1 MISSTGSLLSVVMV
15 EGLALGLMIVICFSV
30 DDVDV
35 LIQIVVDLLSKVE
48 IHLLKIS
55 TNSSFDLTFMN
66 CRNLQNVALFFLT
79 DSGLSSLSLSE
90 I

>member
-66 CRNLQNVALFFLT
+66 CRNLQNVALFFLK